1 MINNLLRR
9 GLPAL
14 ALAAL
19 PLLTTT
25 ALPAAAHTPN
35 AAAAYP
41 TGHALTR
48 STATAAPGAAGVR
61 APLPLVEA
69 IDRLPVA
76 AEHREGYERG
86 LYKQLEQGPERRGR
100 LRHPP
105 GGIPGEVVT
114 VPQVEA
120 GCKLTGG
127 SWRSA
132 YDHGRL

>member
-1 MINNLLRR
+1 M
-9 GLPAL
+9 LPA
-14 ALAAL
+14 
-19 PLLTTT
+19 T
-25 ALPAAAHTPN
+25 ANTPPAKASSPDQHGLVHST
-35 AAAAYP
+35 AAAA
-41 TGHALTR
+41 R
-48 STATAAPGAAGVR
+48 GAAGVR
-61 APLPLVEA
+61 APLPLFEA

-86 LYKQLEQGPERRGR
+86 LYKQLEQGPELRGR